1 MNHSKCEQQFSLLN
15 KELLELHGQLK
26 KKLKTINFLQN
37 EKVKQVQC
45 SLNETDIKNIQ
56 YQVQLEQLNIKYQ
69 EENQR
74 LQIAVELQQLEKEKM
89 DKKQIEMENKISYLQ
104 MKQVETKEQHHLEM
118 QFVNK

>member
-26 KKLKTINFLQN
+26 EKLKTIYFLQN

-45 SLNETDIKNIQ
+45 SLNETDIKNIK